1 MPASTSSFY
10 STVPCNAARVDIV
23 TVSTELAAELN
34 LGMNYTLTFAAL
46 IFGLVL
52 FPAIAGAQVRPPAP
66 SQVDASNTRERP
78 LSEMEEELRAKQ
90 AIKYAE
96 KEHQETLNR
105 AKEIADIGKELKAAI
120 NSTPLLSRDSQKK
133 IERLEKLARKIRSD
147 AGGDDQELELQDRPA
162 DVPAAI
168 TKIAET
174 AELLS
179 KDVQNTPRQVVST
192 TVIENANV
200 LLELI
205 KIVRTFS
212 R

>member
-1 MPASTSSFY
+1 M
-10 STVPCNAARVDIV
+10 CVDVV
-23 TVSTELAAELN
+23 TVLVNYLAMKN
-34 LGMNYTLTFAAL
+34 RLTFIGL
-46 IFGLVL
+46 ILAMLV
-52 FPAIAGAQVRPPAP
+52 FPAVVGAQVRPPAP
-66 SQVDASNTRERP
+66 SEMDASNTRERP
-78 LSEMEEELRAKQ
+78 LTEVEAELRAKQ

-96 KEHQETLNR
+96 KGHQENRGR
-105 AKEIADIGKELKAAI
+105 AKEISDIGKELKAAI
-120 NSTPLLSRDSQKK
+120 GSTPILSRDAQKK
-133 IERLEKLARKIRSD
+133 IERLEKLTRKIRSE
-147 AGGDDQELELQDRPA
+147 AGGEDQEVELPNRPA

-174 AELLS
+174 AEALS

-192 TVIENANV
+192 SVIENANV